1 MYISHTVDT
10 DEEDMLSNEF
20 KTFDIFDHCLY
31 NSPSRFKWS
40 ELPCNQK
47 YLPSIYPVCHSFCS
61 KCKCKSHP
69 RSDWNSQVMM
79 LEGCS
84 QFNGTRRYFITAFIL
99 QCSDSNVIL
108 LKQSHNL
115 LLPTSNKD
123 SALTIILML
132 TLLWYICLMWLA
144 RVSLVL
150 FMPKLFL
157 KSGLIFSDLQARM
170 RVQSAITAILASSLS
185 VWWGSFWKKKEGTV
199 SHDWSH
205 WIQEKHL
212 PNIASDVY

>member
-1 MYISHTVDT
+1 MVSAGLGWFSQHNNLFILLVLIYECIFHTQLILMRRTCSAMNLKPLTLLIIVYITAHQD
-10 DEEDMLSNEF
+10 
-20 KTFDIFDHCLY
+20 
-31 NSPSRFKWS
+31 FKWS

-108 LKQSHNL
+108 LKHSHNF

-123 SALTIILML
+123 SALTI
-132 TLLWYICLMWLA
+132 WC
-144 RVSLVL
+144 
-150 FMPKLFL
+150 
-157 KSGLIFSDLQARM
+157 
-170 RVQSAITAILASSLS
+170 
-185 VWWGSFWKKKEGTV
+185 
-199 SHDWSH
+199 
-205 WIQEKHL
+205 
-212 PNIASDVY
+212 